1 MLKEELT
8 EHNILSSSTI
18 RAHVIET
25 LDEYLKYLAKEMK
38 VMLQ

>member
-8 EHNILSSSTI
+8 EHDIPSSSTI
-18 RAHVIET
+18 RACVIET
-25 LDEYLKYLAKEMK
+25 LNEYLKYLAKEMK

>member
-8 EHNILSSSTI
+8 EHNIPSSSTI
-18 RAHVIET
+18 RARVIET